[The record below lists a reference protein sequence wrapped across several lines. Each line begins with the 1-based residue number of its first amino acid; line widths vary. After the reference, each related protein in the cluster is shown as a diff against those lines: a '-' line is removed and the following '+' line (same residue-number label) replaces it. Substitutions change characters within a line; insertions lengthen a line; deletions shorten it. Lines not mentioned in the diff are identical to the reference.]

1 MNKFSLRP
9 LTGRPVL
16 YSVLLLLLKLLLL
29 RYFLFRDIMWS
40 KVGADLLALWLLLAV
55 FELII
60 PAKWGKY
67 VYFALNAL
75 VSLILFASTL
85 YYAHFGSVPTYTALL
100 QLHQVMQIK
109 ASVQSTIR
117 PEFFLYFLDLPILLI
132 VWLVRR
138 RKAASAARKSVIW
151 RAGVLVS
158 AIACFFLSERSIQ
171 ASDSIVNEIVQVEH
185 LGFLDYQ
192 VAAAIKTSKEDALI
206 RNGNI
211 QDTIKKIDDLKSTY
225 VYNDKTGRGAVSVTP
240 AHFGAAKG
248 KNLIVVQME
257 AFQNFPINL
266 KVGGQ
271 EITPNLN
278 KLIGSSYYF
287 PYVYQQIGQGNT
299 SDAEFMSNTSIYPT
313 GTIPMSTG
321 FGDRA
326 LPSLPRLLENHGYE
340 ADTFH
345 VNDVTFWD
353 RIKLYPALHFDH
365 YFDKPYYKNDH
376 FNDFGASDEELYRVA
391 VDHMKEIA
399 DSGKPFYTQLITVSS
414 HFPFKVPED
423 RKKIQMPDSLKDTQ
437 LGDYLTAVNYTDYA
451 IGTLI
456 ERLKQEGLWDNSV
469 LVLYG
474 DHFGLQPDQND
485 PEWIQSQLGIK
496 YDSRVSRFN
505 IPFIIHLPGE
515 QQGQKVDQVGGQLD
529 MMPTIANLLGVS
541 LQQEQFTAFGH
552 DLLNIDHNV
561 FGMRY
566 YLPTGS
572 FFNDDVLFVS
582 GTGFDDGTAISLK
595 TLEPVTDIEKY
606 RKDYDYILKLM
617 GLSDEYVKLLP
628 KREPGNE

>member
-1 MNKFSLRP
+1 MNKLTIRP
-9 LTGRPVL
+9 LTSRPVL
-16 YSVLLLLLKLLLL
+16 YNLILLLFKLLLL
-29 RYFLFRDIMWS
+29 RYFLFHDIMWS
-40 KVGADLLALWLLLAV
+40 RLGADLFALWILLAV
-55 FELII
+55 FELIT

-67 VYFALNAL
+67 VFFVLNIL

-85 YYAHFGSVPTYTALL
+85 YYAHFGSMPTYTALQ
-100 QLHQVMQIK
+100 QLHQVLQIK

-117 PEFFLYFLDLPILLI
+117 PEFYLYFLDLPILLI
-132 VWLVRR
+132 VWLIRR
-138 RKAASAARKSVIW
+138 RKAAPAARKTVIW
-151 RAGVLVS
+151 RAGVVVT

-192 VAAAIKTSKEDALI
+192 VAAAIKTSKEDAII

-211 QDTIKKIDDLKSTY
+211 QDTIKKISDLQSTY
-225 VYNDKTGRGAVSVTP
+225 VYNDKASGVSATVTP
-240 AHFGAAKG
+240 AHFGEAKG
-248 KNLIVVQME
+248 KNLIIIQME

-266 KVGGQ
+266 KVDGQ
-271 EITPNLN
+271 EVTPNLN
-278 KLIGSSYYF
+278 KLIGTSYYF
-287 PYVYQQIGQGNT
+287 PYMYQQIGQGNT

-321 FGDRA
+321 YGDRA
-326 LPSLPRLLENHGYE
+326 LPSLPRLVEKYGYE

-365 YFDKPYYKNDH
+365 YYDKPYYNNDH

-391 VDHMKEIA
+391 VNRMKEIA
-399 DSGKPFYTQLITVSS
+399 DSGKPFYTQLVTVSS
-414 HFPFKVPED
+414 HFPFKVPD
-423 RKKIQMPDSLKDTQ
+423 DLKKIQMPDSLEGTQ

-451 IGTLI
+451 VGTLI
-456 ERLKQEGLWDNSV
+456 DRLKKEGLWDNSV

-485 PEWIQSQLGIK
+485 PAWIESQLGIK
-496 YDSRVSRFN
+496 YDSRISRFN

-515 QQGQKVDQVGGQLD
+515 QKGQVVDQVGGQLD
-529 MMPTIANLLGVS
+529 MMPTIANLMGIS
-541 LQQEQFTAFGH
+541 LKQEGFTAFGH

-572 FFNDDVLFVS
+572 FFNNDIMFVS

-595 TLEPVTDIEKY
+595 TLEPVTDFQKY
-606 RKDYDYILKLM
+606 RSDYDYVLKLM
-617 GLSDEYVKLLP
+617 SLSDEYVKLLP
-628 KREPGNE
+628 KRQPGNE